1 MDSILHKVKDAVVD
15 KALGRDNQ
23 DEDREHS
30 GRNEGSYGSS
40 GRNEREGY
48 GSHQSSSY
56 GRDNDS
62 YGGSR
67 YEGGYTRDT
76 NERSR
81 EEIGYSTHGAR
92 RQSPSRHEDSSRDT
106 RGYSRESAGQ
116 NQSYYG
122 EESSGFGGHGGRPV
136 SSRIEDDRYD
146 ASGREYRPAQGSG
159 GYSSSGDYSG
169 AKEYAER
176 DASSGDSSLFSIA
189 LGFLSGKEKDL
200 ESDEVDEREYVRNH
214 KDLYEEDGGRGQ
226 KDSRSLGQAAAL
238 QALKRFTGGSG
249 SSSGA
254 GKDQNAFIGLAMAEA
269 VKLFDTQ
276 KSKGNVASGETKQ
289 DVVSQAAQYALKL
302 FLKSK
307 FDAASGG
314 SSGGSSGLM
323 NMAGQ
328 FLK

>member
-1 MDSILHKVKDAVVD
+1 MDSIFNKVKDAVVD
-15 KALGRDNQ
+15 KALRR
-23 DEDREHS
+23 DEDQDTS
-30 GRNEGSYGSS
+30 GRHGNESSYGSS

-67 YEGGYTRDT
+67 HEGGYTRDT

-81 EEIGYSTHGAR
+81 EEIGYSTHGDR
-92 RQSPSRHEDSSRDT
+92 RQSPSRYEDSSRDT
-106 RGYSRESAGQ
+106 RGYSRESVPE
-116 NQSYYG
+116 NRSYY
-122 EESSGFGGHGGRPV
+122 EESSDFGGHGGRPV

-146 ASGREYRPAQGSG
+146 SSAREYRPAQGSG
-159 GYSSSGDYSG
+159 GYGYSSDYSG
-169 AKEYAER
+169 AKEHAER
-176 DASSGDSSLFSIA
+176 NASSGNSSLFSTA

-200 ESDEVDEREYVRNH
+200 ERDDVDEGEYVRNH

-226 KDSRSLGQAAAL
+226 KDSKSLGQAAAL
-238 QALKRFTGGSG
+238 QALKKFTGGSGSG

-289 DVVSQAAQYALKL
+289 DVVSQAAQFALKL

-323 NMAGQ
+323 SLAGQ